1 MITDPQGTVL
11 ALFLVFCRIGGC
23 VLVMP
28 GFSSARMPMVIRV
41 FMAGA
46 LSLAVIPV
54 LWDTVYPA
62 VHTSSA
68 IYIGFI
74 FSESLIG
81 VMYGMLARLY
91 TLGLQFA
98 ASVLAMMVGYS
109 QPSASDIFEDTAE
122 SALSGFV
129 TFAGMMILFMMDFH
143 HIVFR
148 ALIDS
153 YTSMPFGGIME
164 MRSTLISFTDTLS
177 STTYIMLRLSS
188 PFLIFGLLFNIAIGF
203 INKLAPQIPVYFI
216 STPYLLLGGLFL
228 FYFSVAAMI
237 SQFGQSF
244 ATVFIGR

>member
-23 VLVMP
+23 VLALP
-28 GFSSARMPMVIRV
+28 GFSSARVPEQLRV
-41 FMAGA
+41 FIAGA
-46 LSLAVIPV
+46 LSIAVMPL

-62 VHTSSA
+62 VHTSSGT
-68 IYIGFI
+68 YIGLI

-81 VMYGMLARLY
+81 VMYGMLARIY
-91 TLGLQFA
+91 TIGMQFA
-98 ASVLAMMVGYS
+98 ATIIAMMVGYT
-109 QPSASDIFEDTAE
+109 QPSAGDIFEDSPE
-122 SALSGFV
+122 SSLSGFI

-143 HIVFR
+143 HVVFR
-148 ALIDS
+148 ALVDS
-153 YTSMPFGGIME
+153 YTSMPFGGILQ

-177 STTYIMLRLSS
+177 STFMIMLRLSS
-188 PFLIFGLLFNIAIGF
+188 PFLIYGLMFNIAIGF

-228 FYFSVAAMI
+228 FYFSVAALV

-244 ATVFIGR
+244 ASVFIGR

>member
-11 ALFLVFCRIGGC
+11 ALFLIFCRIGGC

-28 GFSSARMPMVIRV
+28 GFSSARVPQVLRV

-46 LSLAVIPV
+46 LSLSVLPV

-68 IYIGFI
+68 TYIGFI

-81 VMYGMLARLY
+81 AMYGMLARLY

-98 ASVLAMMVGYS
+98 ASILAMMIGYS
-109 QPSASDIFEDTAE
+109 QPSAQDVFEDTSE

-153 YTSMPFGGIME
+153 YTSMPFGGMMQ

-177 STTYIMLRLSS
+177 NTTYIMLRLAS
-188 PFLIFGLLFNIAIGF
+188 PFVIYGLLFNIAIGF

-228 FYFSVAAMI
+228 FYFSVAALI